1 MMMRSLMLVLFVL
14 YAPLAVAADRLC
26 PDIEE
31 LRKASPDTMTGVQAD
46 IDRMKLCVERAKLL
60 EQLDSIA
67 LKRQEILNKV
77 TKIDNSLIP
86 IPALPVASLPSL
98 RPIEKQQQAAPQ
110 PVRAKWF
117 VRKIWGQGGEMRAQ
131 LSDNQGGLL
140 NITKGDVLPDGA
152 VVEGLSVRGVTIS
165 QNGNIKD
172 VEWEQQTAAPV
183 TPNNMPRQ

>member
-1 MMMRSLMLVLFVL
+1 MMLRSLMLVLFVS
-14 YAPLAVAADRLC
+14 YAPFAIAADRLC

-31 LRKASPDTMTGVQAD
+31 LRKTSPDTMTGVQAD

-86 IPALPVASLPSL
+86 IPALPVASLPTL
-98 RPIEKQQQAAPQ
+98 RPIEKQQAVSAPQ
-110 PVRAKWF
+110 PARSAWF
-117 VRKIWGQGGEMRAQ
+117 VRKIWGQGGDMRAQ

-140 NITKGDVLPDGA
+140 NIAKGDVLPDGA
-152 VVEGLSVRGVTIS
+152 VVEGLSARGVTIS
-165 QNGNIKD
+165 YNGNIKD
-172 VEWEQQTAAPV
+172 VEWEQQASS
-183 TPNNMPRQ
+183 TPNNAAGK